1 MTHTQ
6 TITPKKR
13 INSIDALR
21 GFALIGI
28 MLLHCMERFDLTLA
42 PVVES
47 PFWQAIDTAVY
58 DSLYFLFSGKS
69 YAMFS
74 LLFGLSFFMQM
85 ESQAAKGVD
94 FRGTLPLEACLI
106 VPVWLYQ
113 RIGLYGRVFYGLCR
127 IRSLLDSS
135 L

>member
-47 PFWQAIDTAVY
+47 PFWQAIDTAVAFII
-58 DSLYFLFSGKS
+58 DDIFDDGKS
-69 YAMFS
+69 QSGTFDMLADDV
-74 LLFGLSFFMQM
+74 
-85 ESQAAKGVD
+85 AAAEK
-94 FRGTLPLEACLI
+94 
-106 VPVWLYQ
+106 
-113 RIGLYGRVFYGLCR
+113 RIE
-127 IRSLLDSS
+127 
-135 L
+135 

>member
-47 PFWQAIDTAVY
+47 PFWQAIDTAGY
-58 DSLYFLFSGKS
+58 DSLYFFREIIRYVFPFVRFELFH
-69 YAMFS
+69 AD
-74 LLFGLSFFMQM
+74 
-85 ESQAAKGVD
+85 GV
-94 FRGTLPLEACLI
+94 
-106 VPVWLYQ
+106 
-113 RIGLYGRVFYGLCR
+113 
-127 IRSLLDSS
+127 SS
-135 L
+135 S

>member
-47 PFWQAIDTAVY
+47 PFWQAIDTAV
-58 DSLYFLFSGKS
+58 
-69 YAMFS
+69 
-74 LLFGLSFFMQM
+74 
-85 ESQAAKGVD
+85 
-94 FRGTLPLEACLI
+94 
-106 VPVWLYQ
+106 
-113 RIGLYGRVFYGLCR
+113 
-127 IRSLLDSS
+127 
-135 L
+135 

>member
-47 PFWQAIDTAVY
+47 PFWQAIDTAY
-58 DSLYFLFSGKS
+58 TIHSIFCFPGNH
-69 YAMFS
+69 
-74 LLFGLSFFMQM
+74 
-85 ESQAAKGVD
+85 
-94 FRGTLPLEACLI
+94 TLCFPFCS
-106 VPVWLYQ
+106 V
-113 RIGLYGRVFYGLCR
+113 
-127 IRSLLDSS
+127 
-135 L
+135 

>member
-58 DSLYFLFSGKS
+58 DSLYFFVFREIIRYVFPFVRFELFHADGVSGS
-69 YAMFS
+69 
-74 LLFGLSFFMQM
+74 
-85 ESQAAKGVD
+85 
-94 FRGTLPLEACLI
+94 
-106 VPVWLYQ
+106 
-113 RIGLYGRVFYGLCR
+113 
-127 IRSLLDSS
+127 
-135 L
+135 

>member
-69 YAMFS
+69 SSMYRVSLRRVRFAIIVFCVGEILFLMFCATEYADTITSFS
-74 LLFGLSFFMQM
+74 F
-85 ESQAAKGVD
+85 
-94 FRGTLPLEACLI
+94 T
-106 VPVWLYQ
+106 
-113 RIGLYGRVFYGLCR
+113 
-127 IRSLLDSS
+127 
-135 L
+135 

>member
-94 FRGTLPLEACLI
+94 FRGRFLWRLALLFLFGYINGLVYMGEFFMVYAVLGVFLI
-106 VPVWLYQ
+106 AIY
-113 RIGLYGRVFYGLCR
+113 
-127 IRSLLDSS
+127 
-135 L
+135 

>member
-85 ESQAAKGVD
+85 ESQAAKESISGD
-94 FRGTLPLEACLI
+94 ASSGGLPYCSCLAI
-106 VPVWLYQ
+106 STDWSIWESFLWSMPY
-113 RIGLYGRVFYGLCR
+113 
-127 IRSLLDSS
+127 
-135 L
+135 

>member
-47 PFWQAIDTAVY
+47 PFWQAIC
-58 DSLYFLFSGKS
+58 FPGNH
-69 YAMFS
+69 
-74 LLFGLSFFMQM
+74 
-85 ESQAAKGVD
+85 
-94 FRGTLPLEACLI
+94 TLCFPFCS
-106 VPVWLYQ
+106 V
-113 RIGLYGRVFYGLCR
+113 
-127 IRSLLDSS
+127 
-135 L
+135 

>member
-85 ESQAAKGVD
+85 ESQ
-94 FRGTLPLEACLI
+94 GTLPLEACLI